1 MQPFLFMQKPVGCGK
16 EEEKRMI
23 SHVLSA
29 AQFSRG
35 ELDEL
40 FDRADWFRSFAD
52 RKGNIPEELRH
63 RTVAL
68 LFYEP
73 STRTRMSFELAA
85 KYLGATVVGTEAAGM
100 FSSAAKGETIEDT
113 VRVLEQYL
121 VDAIVIRHKQRGASH
136 DAAQV
141 STVPIINA
149 GDGDGEHPT
158 QALLDLYT
166 ILQTV
171 KRDQEVTITFCGD
184 LEHSRTVRSL
194 CRLLIRYASGAT
206 NRFRLI
212 LCSPRMIR
220 LGEDIRQELA
230 IAGIPF
236 EEMSLLPRAMKQCD
250 VFYQTRVQM
259 ERFGT
264 GPDGQ
269 LTAEAKEAH
278 RLVQERFR
286 LSAYTARFLKP
297 HAIVLHPLPRVGE
310 IATDFDSDPRA
321 RYFQQAGN
329 GLYIRMALL
338 CQLLPSDG

>member
-1 MQPFLFMQKPVGCGK
+1 MLKPVGCGK
-16 EEEKRMI
+16 EVDKRMI

-40 FDRADWFRSFAD
+40 FDRADWFRSLGD
-52 RKGNIPEELRH
+52 RKQNFPHELNEK
-63 RTVAL
+63 TVAL

-113 VRVLEQYL
+113 VRVLTEYL

-136 DAAQV
+136 DAAGV
-141 STVPIINA
+141 STIPIINA

-166 ILQTV
+166 ILRMV
-171 KRDQEVTITFCGD
+171 KRDREMTITFCGD
-184 LEHSRTVRSL
+184 IEHSRTVRSL
-194 CRLLIRYASGAT
+194 CRLLIRYSSGT
-206 NRFRLI
+206 HNLCRLI
-212 LCSPRMIR
+212 LCSPRTIR
-220 LGEDIRQELA
+220 LGEDIRQELV

-259 ERFGT
+259 ERFGI

-269 LTAEAKEAH
+269 PTPEAREVH

-286 LSAYTARFLKP
+286 LDNRTARFLPP
-297 HAIVLHPLPRVGE
+297 HAVVLHPLPRVGE
-310 IATDFDSDPRA
+310 IAPEFDTDPRA
-321 RYFQQAGN
+321 HYFQQAGN

-338 CQLLPSDG
+338 STLLHSDG